1 MKRIL
6 ARIGLAALMAVGTF
20 GVVVPAHAD
29 GFSFGIEIGE
39 GHRHRPRPWDGD
51 GEWGGGGWDGGDWGG
66 GGYGRRGCRPEVAAR
81 IARYEGL
88 RHVRIVDISPRRV
101 VVAGRDRYGW
111 TRLVFA
117 NVRGCPLI
125 SR

>member
-1 MKRIL
+1 MKQVL
-6 ARIGLAALMAVGTF
+6 ARIGLAVMMIVGTL
-20 GVVVPAHAD
+20 GAVAPAHAD
-29 GFSFGIEIGE
+29 GFSFGIEIG
-39 GHRHRPRPWDGD
+39 GRDRHRPGHWHGGD
-51 GEWGGGGWDGGDWGG
+51 EDWGGGGWE
-66 GGYGRRGCRPEVAAR
+66 RRGCRPEEAMR

-88 RHVRIVDISPRRV
+88 RHVRVVDISPRRV